1 MNIKSVYIKNF
12 RSIYEQHFNLKDLSM
27 FIGNNGTGKTSVLEA
42 IHFALSPYFISGR
55 IKHTD
60 FYNGSDDPIVIEL
73 EFADPFDAEL
83 PDGFTTQKV
92 SCNKVHLDI
101 KKRDRTTPNKAFSDG
116 FVTNHY
122 IVPVQEKNSEKGW
135 SVKRKNNSTFDF
147 TERTLALGNA
157 KIEDFPRSFYFNK
170 NREQQI
176 KKGYNSSISSV
187 FDDFNWRFLKGVRKN
202 EILKGEEDLF
212 KRKISFEN
220 EIIGMVDESIV
231 KKTFQTLND
240 KLKAFDLTETRLS
253 LFDSNA
259 PFDSAFLSRV
269 IGTLDVSASNL
280 GSGVEMIISLLFL
293 ETLASLSKEN
303 IIILIDEPELHLHP
317 QLQETFVQYL
327 RSLSSD
333 KQIILSTHSPFFYKN
348 CFKQANIELLV
359 TRCDDYK
366 CIIDNSTVSLRTFP
380 WSPSWGEINY
390 FAYNLATIEFH
401 NELYGYLQD
410 KNAIYKQ
417 EELDNY
423 FSSLSIEKN
432 KKWIRVTKDGSLQE
446 ETVTL
451 PTYIR
456 NVIHHP
462 ENTNNTQYSYEEL
475 QSSIGLML
483 NLLKEK

>member
-12 RSIYEQHFNLKDLSM
+12 RSICEQHFNLKNLSI

-60 FYNGSDDPIVIEL
+60 FYNGSDEQIVIEI
-73 EFADPFDAEL
+73 EFSSSFVVEL

-101 KKRDRTTPNKAFSDG
+101 KKRDRMTPNKAFSDG

-122 IVPVQEKNSEKGW
+122 IVPVQEKTNEKGW
-135 SVKRKNNSTFDF
+135 SVKRKNNSNFDF
-147 TERTLALGNA
+147 TERTLALSNV
-157 KIEDFPRSFYFNK
+157 KVEDFPRSFYFNK

-202 EILKGEEDLF
+202 EASEGEEDLF
-212 KRKISFEN
+212 TRKIAFEN
-220 EIIGMVDESIV
+220 EIIGMVDEAVV
-231 KKTFQTLND
+231 KKTFQALNE
-240 KLKAFDLTETRLS
+240 KLKSFNLSETKLS

-280 GSGVEMIISLLFL
+280 GSGIEMIISLLFL
-293 ETLASLSKEN
+293 ETLASLSKEK
-303 IIILIDEPELHLHP
+303 IVILIDEPELHLHP

-327 RSLSSD
+327 HSLSSE
-333 KQIILSTHSPFFYKN
+333 KQVILSTHSPFFYKN
-348 CFKQANIELLV
+348 CFNQANIELLI
-359 TRCDDYK
+359 TRCDNNK

-390 FAYNLATIEFH
+390 FAYSLATIEFH
-401 NELYGYLQD
+401 NELYGYLQE
-410 KNAIYKQ
+410 KNTAYRQHDI
-417 EELDNY
+417 ENV
-423 FSSLSIEKN
+423 FSVHSFGRN
-432 KKWIRVTKDGSLQE
+432 KKWIRINTDGSLQDE
-446 ETVTL
+446 MVTL

-456 NVIHHP
+456 NIIHHP
-462 ENTNNTQYSYEEL
+462 ENTNNSQYTYEEL
-475 QSSIGLML
+475 QNSIELML
-483 NLLKEK
+483 NLIR